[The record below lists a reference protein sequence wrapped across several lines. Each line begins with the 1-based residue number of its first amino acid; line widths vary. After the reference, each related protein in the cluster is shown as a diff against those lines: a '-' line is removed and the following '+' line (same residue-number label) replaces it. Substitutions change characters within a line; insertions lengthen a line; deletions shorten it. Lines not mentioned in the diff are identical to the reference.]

1 VEHQNFYIIIHGKHS
16 RPASKEA
23 KNSSEIPRLS
33 KKIITQSKQMFY
45 KNFRKSA
52 P

>member
-16 RPASKEA
+16 HPASKEA
-23 KNSSEIPRLS
+23 ENGSEIPRLS
-33 KKIITQSKQMFY
+33 KKIIAQSKQMFY